1 MNRTRAAL
9 LLIAFALCS
18 AAVLAVL
25 SLRVLADPRPEER
38 TGGAGLRVTLPATH
52 TLFAGDCLQMSWTVD
67 AAQQVV
73 VNDGA
78 AGLSGQWL
86 LCDGTDPRI
95 RIERSPTEEWR
106 WTFAHT
112 TLFGDAPGQGV
123 LVLGVAAGLAGLA
136 LLGAGRW
143 RMWSRPAAQ
152 WGAVLGFAVVFTI
165 VLDLFT
171 NQLNTV
177 RFTWDFVHYI
187 DMAEN
192 GVTGNPG
199 LVAPFAYRP
208 LPSMLAGLL
217 SEALGR
223 STYTGFRALAYAGL
237 ISQLVLTFAL
247 ARLFIAQPGRRFWG
261 AFAVMLLTAGAGY
274 SAKFYLFDVFRPD
287 PLAFP
292 LIVLGMIG
300 LVQGERRRTAG
311 AGAGRWDALV
321 IVSSMIGV
329 LMREFAVLPAA
340 LLIAALLRHAWHTRR
355 AGPLLQAG
363 LAAVLTGLALAAPR
377 LLLSIARSDQL
388 LDHMSLGDV
397 FTLWPRNLNVAI
409 GLVLPFL
416 PVVILLAAG
425 SARAGLAALR
435 GMRLLLALYCA
446 GVAVLTLVGGTDISR
461 FTAYLLVPVII
472 VSAALI
478 GAGARVLLVL
488 FAVLAQFAY
497 YRVLAVVPMWT
508 LDAYLD
514 YYIVYWDR
522 QSGETWLRVGE
533 WALWVGGGLLLGWA
547 AAARARVRSRAVV
560 TG

>member
-9 LLIAFALCS
+9 LLIAFSLCC
-18 AAVLAVL
+18 AAVLVVL

-38 TGGAGLRVTLPATH
+38 TGGAGLRVSLPVTH
-52 TLFAGDCLQMSWTVD
+52 TLFPGDCLVMSWTVD
-67 AAQQVV
+67 DAQRVF
-73 VNDGA
+73 VNDGT

-112 TLFGDAPGQGV
+112 TLFGEVPGQGM
-123 LVLGVAAGLAGLA
+123 LVLGLAAGLAGLA
-136 LLGAGRW
+136 LLGAGHW

-152 WGAVLGFAVVFTI
+152 WGAVLGFAVAFTI

-192 GVTGNPG
+192 GVLGNPG
-199 LVAPFAYRP
+199 LIAPYAYRP

-217 SEALGR
+217 SDALGR
-223 STYTGFRALAYAGL
+223 STYTGFRMLAYAGL
-237 ISQLVLTFAL
+237 IGQLVLAFVL
-247 ARLFIAQPGRRFWG
+247 ARLFITRPGRRFWG

-274 SAKFYLFDVFRPD
+274 SARFYLFDVFRPD

-292 LIVLGMIG
+292 LILLGMIG
-300 LVQGERRRTAG
+300 LVQGERCRAAG
-311 AGAGRWDALV
+311 AGAGRWAALV
-321 IVSSMIGV
+321 IGSSMIGV
-329 LMREFAVLPAA
+329 LMREFALLPAA
-340 LLIAALLRHAWHTRR
+340 LLIAALLRQAWRTRR

-363 LAAVLTGLALAAPR
+363 LAALLTGAALAAPR

-388 LDHMSLGDV
+388 LDHMALGDV
-397 FTLWPRNLNVAI
+397 LTLWPRNLNVVL
-409 GLVLPFL
+409 GLALPFL

-435 GMRLLLALYCA
+435 GMRLLLALYFA
-446 GVAVLTLVGGTDISR
+446 GVAVLTIVGGTDISR
-461 FTAYLLVPVII
+461 FTAYLVIPVII
-472 VSAALI
+472 ISAALI
-478 GAGARVLLVL
+478 DAGARALLVL
-488 FAVLAQFAY
+488 FAVLAQLAF
-497 YRVLAVVPMWT
+497 YRALAVVPMWS

-533 WALWVGGGLLLGWA
+533 WALWAGGGLVLGWA
-547 AAARARVRSRAVV
+547 SAARERTRARAADA
-560 TG
+560 G